1 MKSIFHIGV
10 CVAVLGGSAALAQGR
25 EMDVIRAD
33 RGGADEG
40 LYFLLGAGA
49 ETYTGDLAPSMATAP
64 AYGAHVGYKPTERF
78 GIELGYNGA
87 VSGVQVAGTRIEDVD
102 VVRNGVQAAATLGL
116 TRTRFQPYLMGG
128 VGFESH
134 NVRGGGEA
142 LGFGDDTNGYVPA
155 GAGLRYNIGSF
166 FTADARVNYNF
177 TFGQDFAPGEV
188 NDLGDGRVQGLLQL
202 GGIF

>member
-1 MKSIFHIGV
+1 MKSIFRIGV
-10 CVAVLGGSAALAQGR
+10 CVAVLGGGTALAQER

-40 LYFLLGAGA
+40 LYFLLGGGA
-49 ETYTGDLAPSMATAP
+49 ETYTGDLAPSVAAAP
-64 AYGAHVGYKPTERF
+64 AYGAHVGYKPSELF
-78 GIELGYNGA
+78 GVELGYSGA
-87 VSGVQVAGTRIEDVD
+87 VSGVEVAGTRIADAD
-102 VVRNGVQAAATLGL
+102 LVRNGVQAAATLGL

-128 VGFESH
+128 VGFESY
-134 NVRGGGEA
+134 NVRGVSEA
-142 LGFGDDTNGYVPA
+142 LGFVDDTNGYVPA
-155 GAGLRYNIGSF
+155 GAGLRYTIGNF

-177 TFGQDFAPGEV
+177 PFGQGFAPGEV